1 VLWKENPY
9 YVMLRRFGLPSR
21 SICVTNDQGYVSFV
35 KHNPVLSSFMTYHR
49 VCDKSNTTGATCG
62 AGTAFLSGA
71 HEFIRFSGVRAVR
84 SLFFYVMLCRSLFV
98 LLAIVLSVLRLT
110 ASDYLPLVS
119 SNSSFNCICG
129 FRENEI

>member
-1 VLWKENPY
+1 MTK
-9 YVMLRRFGLPSR
+9 
-21 SICVTNDQGYVSFV
+21 DVSFV

-62 AGTAFLSGA
+62 AGTAYPSGV
-71 HEFIRFSGVRAVR
+71 HPCFSGVRAVR
-84 SLFFYVMLCRSLFV
+84 SLFFYVLLCRSLFV

-119 SNSSFNCICG
+119 SNFSFNCICG